1 MLPSNSRVSEAP
13 GQLLSIARQIRMTTE
28 NPESST
34 ELGVHQAAR
43 LEKLRRLEALGVDPW
58 GHRFDNRLLNRDVRA
73 MADQVQYQTEDG
85 RKLALPIVEGEGA
98 VDYRAWKTEQ
108 GAALRS
114 GRSFAWPDASSC
126 FATQAS

>member
-85 RKLALPIVEGEGA
+85 SKTRLA
-98 VDYRAWKTEQ
+98 DR
-108 GAALRS
+108 R
-114 GRSFAWPDASSC
+114 RRRC
-126 FATQAS
+126 R